1 MSDFAQGYGFGGGY
15 QQREYNRIVPEGDYT
30 VTLGMP
36 VDKQVSGYSI
46 REIPIKIDGY
56 PDHAPGKWSIFDCP
70 TDDEEKIAKWN
81 EQRTRD
87 FDAFGVARGDFR
99 PQSWVGKR
107 GRVHIAKD
115 GKGYMKV
122 LWSLTDSAPEQEAPS
137 QSFGS
142 GQKPAQQTRPASS
155 GDFPD
160 DIPFN

>member
-1 MSDFAQGYGFGGGY
+1 
-15 QQREYNRIVPEGDYT
+15 
-30 VTLGMP
+30 MP
-36 VDKQVSGYSI
+36 VDRGSGYSSV
-46 REIPIKIDGY
+46 RFPIKIDGIGS
-56 PDHAPGKWSIFDCP
+56 APGKWSIFDCP

-122 LWSLTDSAPEQEAPS
+122 LWSLTDSAPDQEAPS

-142 GQKPAQQTRPASS
+142 GQKPAQQTAPAS
-155 GDFPD
+155 PKV
-160 DIPFN
+160 PPN